1 MYSPSNLGVMNLLTK
16 YHISFLRD
24 TTVNLHQI
32 YRAAI
37 IHFNLTLLTYNN
49 LNKVKV
55 HNLINFDMSTSMKP
69 SP

>member
-37 IHFNLTLLTYNN
+37 IHFYLTLLTYNN